1 MRMTIR
7 QFRELVEGEVV
18 AERQYSAEDPA
29 DITGVLRLILNNCS
43 DFIKQEEI
51 PLNQDV
57 IDLKKMEFTYP
68 GVAVRLEVLLGD

>member
-7 QFRELVEGEVV
+7 QFSELVEGEVV

-51 PLNQDV
+51 PLN
-57 IDLKKMEFTYP
+57 
-68 GVAVRLEVLLGD
+68 